1 MNKII
6 LTLISIFIAL
16 ICISGACAASDV
28 DDYASVID
36 QQDIVDDIG
45 DDVIDE
51 STDDTDMDI
60 ENDSEDSSEIIV
72 DNSTADDEIIEDMT
86 PNDDTS
92 IEDRTADDS
101 ACDVPATENTIEDD
115 SPNPY
120 LNDFIDDMVN
130 QIADEIVD
138 NITRDVVIPDLDV
151 QPINITIDILGPT
164 YNAAIYYYAYWIA
177 YKDYYG
183 PLGFAKAIS
192 AIYALVHQSYGSL
205 DTINIVNAIFDMDPS
220 ISRVDDGSSSGP
232 HHNIIT

>member
-6 LTLISIFIAL
+6 LTLISISIAL
-16 ICISGACAASDV
+16 ICVSGACAAADA
-28 DDYASVID
+28 DDCTGVIN
-36 QQDIVDDIG
+36 QQDIADDIT
-45 DDVIDE
+45 DDVMDE
-51 STDDTDMDI
+51 STDETDMDI
-60 ENDSEDSSEIIV
+60 ENDTDDSSEII
-72 DNSTADDEIIEDMT
+72 ADDEIIED
-86 PNDDTS
+86 NVSDDDI
-92 IEDRTADDS
+92 IEDATADDS
-101 ACDVPATENTIEDD
+101 ACDVPSTENTIDD
-115 SPNPY
+115 DNSNPY

-164 YNAAIYYYAYWIA
+164 YNAAIYYYSYWNA
-177 YKDYYG
+177 YKAYYG
-183 PLGFAKAIS
+183 PLGFAQAIS

-220 ISRVDDGSSSGP
+220 ITRVDDGSSSGP